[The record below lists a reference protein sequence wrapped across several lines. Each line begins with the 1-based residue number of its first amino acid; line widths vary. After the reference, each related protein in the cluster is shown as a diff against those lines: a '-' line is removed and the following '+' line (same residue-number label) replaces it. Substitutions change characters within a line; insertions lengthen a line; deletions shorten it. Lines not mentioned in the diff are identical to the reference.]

1 MNYISKKNI
10 IFILIIIATISL
22 GFKLYTVDF
31 TVLPGEDVFGWT
43 LFGIAN
49 SNGDFTEHP
58 RKTLGWPIFMSPFF
72 NLFDSNDF
80 LDYVNIARTLGL
92 ILSTISVIP
101 MYLLSR
107 KFFDVKYSLCATGL
121 FAFEPHL
128 NYVAGQGMTEP
139 LYILAI
145 IISLYF
151 MLQKNSNYSYL
162 SFLTIGLLWWIR
174 WQGIIMLLVA
184 TIILFRNFKKTPKL
198 FLKYFACIAIC
209 LVVVSPMLVERYEQF
224 GDPLYF
230 SQSLRLFTG
239 EYASILGAN
248 LLGFEY
254 SAFDYIDDHGFGK
267 FVENFVFMGIYNLFS
282 VLFKM
287 SFPYLII
294 FLPFGIIFSLR
305 SFDQEK
311 KYIQSNWILI
321 LITLVPFIFYF
332 AILPEK
338 RFIYH
343 VYPFLIIL
351 AIIPLQRLIEYG
363 LSTFSY
369 DDRQKK
375 IILVGIMGAV
385 LISSCFY
392 TLRYDLPD
400 PVLNDEKILF
410 ADILS
415 QKFEGKILDAG
426 NTLQG
431 LTYVNITNPL
441 GIFKNFELKDQDSS
455 TYAMAFNKKNINL
468 IPVTLY
474 AKSLEDFID
483 VSYEYG
489 LKYISINK
497 DGVEDVFYP
506 YLDEI
511 YENEKKF
518 PYLVKVFD
526 TEHEEFEKLK
536 AKVFEIDYKEFY
548 HLNG

>member
-1 MNYISKKNI
+1 
-10 IFILIIIATISL
+10 
-22 GFKLYTVDF
+22 
-31 TVLPGEDVFGWT
+31 
-43 LFGIAN
+43 
-49 SNGDFTEHP
+49 
-58 RKTLGWPIFMSPFF
+58 
-72 NLFDSNDF
+72 
-80 LDYVNIARTLGL
+80 
-92 ILSTISVIP
+92 
-101 MYLLSR
+101 
-107 KFFDVKYSLCATGL
+107 
-121 FAFEPHL
+121 
-128 NYVAGQGMTEP
+128 
-139 LYILAI
+139 
-145 IISLYF
+145 
-151 MLQKNSNYSYL
+151 
-162 SFLTIGLLWWIR
+162 
-174 WQGIIMLLVA
+174 
-184 TIILFRNFKKTPKL
+184 
-198 FLKYFACIAIC
+198 
-209 LVVVSPMLVERYEQF
+209 MLVERYEQF

-267 FVENFVFMGIYNLFS
+267 FVENFVLMGIYNMFL

-287 SFPYLII
+287 SFPYLIV

-305 SFDQEK
+305 AFDQEK

-321 LITLVPFIFYF
+321 LITLVPFILYF

-375 IILVGIMGAV
+375 IILTGIMGAV
-385 LISSCFY
+385 LLSSCFY

-415 QKFEGKILDAG
+415 KQFEGKILDAG

-431 LTYVNITNPL
+431 LGYVNITNPP
-441 GIFKNFELKDQDSS
+441 GIFKNYEQTEDYVIQY
-455 TYAMAFNKKNINL
+455 TMGFNKKNINL
-468 IPVTLY
+468 MPTTLY
-474 AKSLEDFID
+474 AKSLEDFIK
-483 VSYEYG
+483 VSYEYE

-497 DGVEDVFYP
+497 NGVEDVFYP

-511 YENEKKF
+511 YENEKDF
-518 PYLVKVFD
+518 PYLTKVFD
-526 TEHEEFEKLK
+526 TESEGFEKLK
-536 AKVFEIDYKEFY
+536 AKVFEIDYKKFY
-548 HLNG
+548 QLGN